1 LFIYLN
7 LLIILPCH
15 APRSRDG
22 TAFRR
27 MPRQRWQEAR
37 MELALSSESESI
49 EREACRDLFAGAGC
63 GDLRRRLGLSAEGC
77 GPALVLR
84 SPALDH
90 VLFNRALGLPRGG
103 PDAEAL
109 AESVVARY
117 RAQRIVHYELQ
128 VLAGADPSQTCHRL
142 QALGLRRKRPG
153 FCKLVRG
160 RQALPAAS
168 SALRAERAGEADAA
182 KVAALIALGLDLPE
196 AAHEL
201 LAGAAHGPRWH
212 AYLVRDA
219 LAVPY
224 AGLLMYAH
232 AQRAFLALA
241 ATDPRQRRRGAERAL
256 IAQAVQDALDLGCR
270 ELAAETAEA
279 LPGHPRSSFHNL
291 THHGFAAFELY
302 DRWAP
307 AGA

>member
-1 LFIYLN
+1 
-7 LLIILPCH
+7 
-15 APRSRDG
+15 
-22 TAFRR
+22 
-27 MPRQRWQEAR
+27 
-37 MELALSSESESI
+37 MELALHGESESI
-49 EREACRDLFAGAGC
+49 EREACRDLFAGAGAPE
-63 GDLRRRLGLSAEGC
+63 LRRRLGLSAEDC

-103 PDAEAL
+103 PDADAL
-109 AESVVARY
+109 AESVIARY
-117 RAQRIVHYELQ
+117 RAQGIARYELQ
-128 VLAGADPSQTCHRL
+128 VLAGTDPSVTCQRL
-142 QALGLRRKRPG
+142 QALGLHRKRPG

-168 SALRAERAGEADAA
+168 SALRAERAGKADAQPLG
-182 KVAALIALGLDLPE
+182 ALIAGGLDLPE
-196 AAHEL
+196 TAREL
-201 LAGAAHGPRWH
+201 LAGAARGPRWH
-212 AYLVRDA
+212 GYLVRDA
-219 LAVPY
+219 LGTPY

-270 ELAAETAEA
+270 ELAAETSEA
-279 LPGHPRSSFHNL
+279 LPGHARSSFDNL
-291 THHGFAAFELY
+291 THNGFAAFELY
-302 DRWAP
+302 DNWTP